1 MAEPPHFLDDTE
13 TRRKCIMY
21 EYLRGKSVDETL
33 QEMGKTNRM
42 TGPRFDVDGP
52 RERGEVDHFFD
63 RFRRGIFDD
72 LQLNKTLKELIP
84 NLQIHE
90 EIDRKDKVKFFA
102 TQLQKSSNNSMI
114 QEMEIYASTEF
125 PESVM
130 IGIAI
135 PNGSRECVHYH
146 KCDTGIV
153 ARYIRATELMVSTV
167 YTYQDIALI
176 DTNKFL
182 KDFQERTGSINS
194 LKIHADE
201 PLEKEFYKKLI
212 EKVEKLK
219 DEKLLTTLTVI
230 NKSMKLSECVK
241 MVPIFPSK
249 TVEIK
254 REKLET
260 EDIQNFAQFMRTPDL
275 KINMLTVSISEA
287 ADPIL
292 PDPMGV
298 YEDRIGRA
306 INVFTVEY
314 NYDQREIVFTR
325 TGIRSSSTGRP
336 PAPEARSG
344 PRPPRPDVPP
354 RPTGRRSSSKGPS
367 TTGQSTTGAST
378 SEPSTSGPTRPSR
391 QSSFTRSRSRSIS
404 RSSKTRAATPGTSAQ
419 GAPNSGS
426 SKTGLPTPKH

>member
-1 MAEPPHFLDDTE
+1 MAEPPHFLDDTV

-42 TGPRFDVDGP
+42 TGPRFDVDGEKEKAEVEFLFGEFEGKKFNLYLDKS
-52 RERGEVDHFFD
+52 RE
-63 RFRRGIFDD
+63 
-72 LQLNKTLKELIP
+72 ELIP
-84 NLQIHE
+84 DLQNPAE

-153 ARYIRATELMVSTV
+153 ARYIRATELMVSTA

-182 KDFQERTGSINS
+182 KDFQERTGSIDS

-212 EKVEKLK
+212 EKFRQEEWKLK
-219 DEKLLTTLTVI
+219 DKDLVTNLVVT
-230 NKSMKLSECVK
+230 NKSMKLSECVQ
-241 MVPIFPSK
+241 MARIFPSK

-254 REKLET
+254 RQKLDT
-260 EDIQNFAQFMRTPDL
+260 EDIQDFAEFMRTPDL
-275 KINMLTVSISEA
+275 KINKLTVSTSETA
-287 ADPIL
+287 GPEL

-306 INVFTVEY
+306 INVFSVEY
-314 NYDQREIVFTR
+314 NYDEREIVFTR
-325 TGIRSSSTGRP
+325 EGIRSSSTGRP

-354 RPTGRRSSSKGPS
+354 RPTGHRSSSKGPS

-378 SEPSTSGPTRPSR
+378 SEPSTSGPPRQSR

-419 GAPNSGS
+419 GAPKSGS
-426 SKTGLPTPKH
+426 SKP